1 MTVKF
6 ASITER
12 LSGLGS
18 EKWAVHLLA
27 LKMQDEGR
35 DVIKMTIGEPDVPPP
50 DSLIKTA
57 VAAMENGR
65 TRYSN
70 GRGETNLLAA
80 LSKRYTRSSGRA
92 IGPDQFI
99 CLPGTQSSLYAV
111 LQGIAQAGDEV
122 LVGDPMYATYQ
133 GVIAA
138 SGATMVPVPI
148 RAENGFRIAA
158 SDIAARITPRSRAI
172 LLNSPHNPS
181 GAILTADDIG
191 QIGALAIKHDLWII
205 ADEVYEELVFD
216 AATFVSA
223 LTFEELA
230 ERVIVVSSISKSH
243 AAPGFRSGWCVGSSD
258 FIKRLLPVAETMLFG
273 NQPFIAD
280 MTAEAVSAASDVA
293 AGMRSRFAKRA
304 DLMFAALDGVA
315 GLRVSRPEAG
325 MFALIDV
332 SATGMGS
339 EEYALDLLENAGVA
353 VMPGASFGDC
363 ITDWVRVAL
372 TVDDDTTLQACERI
386 ADHATALLKLKEAS

>member
-1 MTVKF
+1 MKF
-6 ASITER
+6 ASRTKW
-12 LSGLGS
+12 LAGLGS
-18 EKWAVHLLA
+18 EKWAVHLRA
-27 LKMQDEGR
+27 LKMQAEGR
-35 DVIKMTIGEPDVPPP
+35 DIIKMTIGEPDVPPP
-50 DSLIKTA
+50 EALIKTA

-80 LSKRYTRSSGRA
+80 LSERYTRSSGRV

-99 CLPGTQSSLYAV
+99 CLPGTQSALYAV
-111 LQGIAQAGDEV
+111 MQGIAQMGDEI
-122 LVGDPMYATYQ
+122 LVGDPMYATYE

-138 SGATMVPVPI
+138 SGATTVPVPI
-148 RAENGFRIAA
+148 RAENGFRISAA
-158 SDIAARITPRSRAI
+158 DIAARITPQSRAI

-181 GAILTADDIG
+181 GAILTADDIA

-216 AATFVSA
+216 TGTFTSA
-223 LTFEELA
+223 LVSQELA
-230 ERVIVVSSISKSH
+230 DRVIVVSSISKSH

-280 MTAEAVSAASDVA
+280 MTAEAISAPSDVA
-293 AGMRSRFAKRA
+293 AGMRARFARRA
-304 DLMFAALDGVA
+304 DVLFAALNGAA
-315 GLRVSRPEAG
+315 GLQVCKPQAG
-325 MFALIDV
+325 MFALVDI

-353 VMPGASFGDC
+353 VMPGASFGAC
-363 ITDWVRVAL
+363 LTNWVRVAL
-372 TVDDDTTLQACERI
+372 TVEDETVMQACERI
-386 ADHATALLKLKEAS
+386 TEHATTLQKLKEAS